1 MKTLSCLGLLI
12 VLFISSYIRVSG
24 QSFELMPGTERI
36 FVDAQWLKTFDQAK
50 HISFFSRS
58 RATVDYDQNT
68 DLFTGGYLNYTS
80 KVGLGGTILG
90 RISSLSSGFDVG
102 PHFFKR
108 KSNWMLYALASIELS
123 NELGYSW
130 FSIFR
135 FTPSFNDNW
144 KLYSSLE
151 LFSNFNDAGHVAS
164 VQRIRLGLDYKSYQF
179 GLAINLSGIGRNYQ
193 IKDENPGIFLRK
205 VF

>member
-1 MKTLSCLGLLI
+1 
-12 VLFISSYIRVSG
+12 
-24 QSFELMPGTERI
+24 
-36 FVDAQWLKTFDQAK
+36 
-50 HISFFSRS
+50 
-58 RATVDYDQNT
+58 
-68 DLFTGGYLNYTS
+68 
-80 KVGLGGTILG
+80 
-90 RISSLSSGFDVG
+90 
-102 PHFFKR
+102 
-108 KSNWMLYALASIELS
+108 MLYALASIELS

-193 IKDENPGIFLRK
+193 IRDENPGIFFRK
-205 VF
+205 TF